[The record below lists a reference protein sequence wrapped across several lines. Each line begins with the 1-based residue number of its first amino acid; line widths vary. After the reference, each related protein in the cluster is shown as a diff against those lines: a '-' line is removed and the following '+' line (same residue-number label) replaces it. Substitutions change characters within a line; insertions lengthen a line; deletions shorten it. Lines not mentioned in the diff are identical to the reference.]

1 MHRTLGYRPNRGLIH
16 ILFSVKVGKVGGSTP
31 LLSTVTPIFASSHG
45 HSLYLVSSSSW
56 PITPSS
62 PTPPPTLLMP
72 TRTLEVSSGCHK
84 IQIPLKTLATLATP
98 QHHPSSHSSPEASLV
113 LLLLLL
119 LLVAREVGYLAPTQM
134 LIPTTPATPIP
145 EEEAYL
151 GSVQIRTPIPATPSN
166 NKERLEQQQEAAL
179 YSPIRSANNN
189 NNNPSSNPSSSNRN
203 R

>member
-1 MHRTLGYRPNRGLIH
+1 MGRLTRLH
-16 ILFSVKVGKVGGSTP
+16 F
-31 LLSTVTPIFASSHG
+31 LSTVTPSFAPSHG
-45 HSLYLVSSSSW
+45 HSLHLVSSSSW
-56 PITPSS
+56 LITPSS
-62 PTPPPTLLMP
+62 PTPPLTLLMQ
-72 TRTLEVSSGCHK
+72 TRTLEVSSGGHK
-84 IQIPLKTLATLATP
+84 IQTPLKTLATP
-98 QHHPSSHSSPEASLV
+98 QLHLSSHSSPEASLV

-119 LLVAREVGYLAPTQM
+119 LLLVVREVGYLAPIQM
-134 LIPTTPATPIP
+134 PIPATPATPTP

-189 NNNPSSNPSSSNRN
+189 NNNNNPSSNPSSSNRN